1 MLTSERDGVEIASF
15 DRSTEALVSR
25 LAERIDRELLQMEE
39 ALGPEAD
46 ATDFAAI
53 REQALPRLERL
64 KRLVQEQQI
73 NPWREVRLC
82 PEEAEPEQPRAGERA
97 LRLGFFPTAANPL
110 HWMHLIGGLAAISDL
125 RLDKLIYVVAGSDP
139 RKSNLVPATTRHL
152 MAARVLKVFSP
163 FLTWTPISL
172 ESSLPGEV
180 NVFRLLQFNSRLRIQ
195 AFYLAGTDHYRRVDR
210 ATGEPD
216 TIQRLEDGIRGR
228 LFGFDGRRH
237 QLSVIFL
244 DRGGPL
250 LPVDTFLDVHWI
262 DQLPLRMSSTGIRA
276 ALCGRGPRAALA
288 GVPFTTF
295 AIICALGLYGISSRL
310 GAGLK

>member
-25 LAERIDRELLQMEE
+25 LAQRIDRELLQMEE

-82 PEEAEPEQPRAGERA
+82 PDEAEPSQPRKGERA

-125 RLDKLIYVVAGSDP
+125 RLDKLIYAIAGSDP
-139 RKSNLVPATTRHL
+139 RKSNLAPGTTRHL
-152 MAARVLKVFSP
+152 MAARVLKAFSP
-163 FLTWTPISL
+163 FLTCTPISL

-180 NVFRLLQFNSRLRIQ
+180 NVFRLLQLNSQSKIH
-195 AFYLAGTDHYRRVDR
+195 AFYIAGTDHYQRTDPV
-210 ATGEPD
+210 TGEPD
-216 TIQRLEDGIRGR
+216 TIQRLEEGIRGR
-228 LFGFDGRRH
+228 LFGFDERKH
-237 QLSVIFL
+237 ALSVIFL

-250 LPVDTFLDVHWI
+250 HPVDTFLDVHWI
-262 DQLPLRMSSTGIRA
+262 DQLPLRMSSTCIRD
-276 ALCGRGPRAALA
+276 ALCGRGPAAALA
-288 GVPFTTF
+288 GVPFTAF
-295 AIICALGLYGISSRL
+295 ATIRALGLYDISSRFC
-310 GAGLK
+310 AGDG